1 MAEEVIGRRYEIEL
15 YMSHA
20 DEMLRVAEHN
30 LAEEFYGT
38 AVNRAYY
45 AVFYAA
51 NALLVTQGLSR
62 SKHSGVVAAFRQ
74 HFVKPGLIEAEYGRI
89 YGQLMDDRH
98 GGDYDLETTIELEQ
112 AAADVE
118 HAQQFVARVGQ
129 YLQQEGW
136 L

>member
-1 MAEEVIGRRYEIEL
+1 MWLTTSI
-15 YMSHA
+15 
-20 DEMLRVAEHN
+20 
-30 LAEEFYGT
+30 
-38 AVNRAYY
+38 
-45 AVFYAA
+45 
-51 NALLVTQGLSR
+51 LSR
-62 SKHSGVVAAFRQ
+62 PKAVSKGAGLQRVRIETAPFDTLLHYALRQAQGVVPQLLRMLPFDVTCAAFRQ

-98 GGDYDLETTIELEQ
+98 GGDYDLETTIEPEQ

-118 HAQQFVARVGQ
+118 HAHQFVARVRQ

>member
-1 MAEEVIGRRYEIEL
+1 MAEEVVGRQYEIEL

-20 DEMLRVAEHN
+20 DEMLQVAEHN
-30 LAEEFYGT
+30 LAEGFYST

-51 NALLVTQGLSR
+51 NALLSTKGLSR
-62 SKHSGVVAAFRQ
+62 GKLSGVVAAFRQ
-74 HFVKPGLIEAEYGRI
+74 YFVKPGLIEAEYGRI
-89 YGQLMDDRH
+89 YGQLMDDRR
-98 GGDYDLETTIELEQ
+98 GADYDLETIIEPER
-112 AAADVE
+112 ATVDVE
-118 HAQQFVARVGQ
+118 HAHRFVARVRQ

>member
-20 DEMLRVAEHN
+20 DKMLQVAEHN
-30 LAEEFYGT
+30 LAEGFYST

-45 AVFYAA
+45 
-51 NALLVTQGLSR
+51 GLSR
-62 SKHSGVVAAFRQ
+62 GKHSGVVAAFRQ
-74 HFVKPGLIEAEYGRI
+74 HFVKPGLIEAEFGRM
-89 YGQLMDDRH
+89 YGQLMDDRR
-98 GGDYDLETTIELEQ
+98 GADYDLETIVEPEQ

-118 HAQQFVARVGQ
+118 HAHRFIARVRQ

>member
-20 DEMLRVAEHN
+20 DKMLEVAKHN
-30 LAEEFYGT
+30 LAEGFYST

-51 NALLVTQGLSR
+51 NALLATEGLSR
-62 SKHSGVVAAFRQ
+62 GKHSGVVAAFRQ
-74 HFVKPGLIEAEYGRI
+74 HFVKPGLIEAKFGRI
-89 YGQLMDDRH
+89 YGQLMDDRR
-98 GGDYDLETTIELEQ
+98 GADYDLETIIEPEQ

-118 HAQQFVARVGQ
+118 HAHRFLARVRQ